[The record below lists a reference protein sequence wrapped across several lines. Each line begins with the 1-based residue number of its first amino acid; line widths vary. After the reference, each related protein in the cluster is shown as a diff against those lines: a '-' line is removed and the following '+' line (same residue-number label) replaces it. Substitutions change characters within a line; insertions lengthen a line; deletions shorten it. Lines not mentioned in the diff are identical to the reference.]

1 MAGFE
6 QQVEAPGAGRRG
18 CKWQRPV
25 GRMLP
30 DGISRQLLPDDN
42 LDGRLSLF
50 SSPYPHCGL
59 NRNDENFAVP
69 VFARFGRGY
78 DEVHDSAG
86 VAIANDNLELDLW
99 QKRGAERS
107 TLGRLGAT
115 FLASETLHLRHRHT
129 SNPQLR

>member
-1 MAGFE
+1 MAKTCGEDAAEWLF
-6 QQVEAPGAGRRG
+6 Q
-18 CKWQRPV
+18 
-25 GRMLP
+25 
-30 DGISRQLLPDDN
+30 QLLPDDN

-50 SSPYPHCGL
+50 SSPYPYCGL

-86 VAIANDNLELDLW
+86 VAIANHNLELYLW

-115 FLASETLHLRHRHT
+115 FLASETLHLRYRHT